1 MPLQHKMMCDSNTFD
16 VVIIGGGPSSLSA
29 SIYIAAAG
37 YKVAY
42 IEKNVPGGKLVNI
55 VHNITNYPGFKSISG
70 PDLALQ
76 MYEQAQ
82 QSGAISLFGE
92 VSQIDQY
99 LNYHVVYTTDGA
111 TRYAKALIIATG
123 MNENKLIA
131 KDADKYENKGIS
143 YCAMCDGG
151 LAKDRDVIVFG
162 NGDSALDN
170 AIYLS
175 KICKHIYLVVKYD
188 KLNLQHSDI
197 NVLKQANNIEI
208 IYNSTIDTVL
218 GDGNKVTGAIIK
230 DVNTNEQ
237 KKINCSCI
245 FNFTG
250 LNPATDF
257 IKNTKLL
264 DDKHFII
271 HNQKM
276 ETSIPG
282 IYAIGDVCNN
292 QFKQIPTAVNDGSVA
307 GLNIIQYLKSWK

>member
-16 VVIIGGGPSSLSA
+16 VIIIGGGPGSLAA

-42 IEKNVPGGKLVNI
+42 IEKNVPGGKLVNQ
-55 VHNITNYPGFKSISG
+55 VKNITNYPGFKSISG

-82 QSGAISLFGE
+82 ESGAISLFGE

-111 TRYAKALIIATG
+111 TRYAKALVIATG
-123 MNENKLIA
+123 MNENKLTA
-131 KDADKYENKGIS
+131 KDADKYENKGVS
-143 YCAMCDGG
+143 YCAMCDGS
-151 LAKDRDVIVFG
+151 LAKDRDVIVVG
-162 NGDSALDN
+162 NGDAAFYN

-175 KICKHIYLVVKYD
+175 KICKHVYLVAKYD
-188 KLNLQHSDI
+188 QLNLQHSDI
-197 NVLKQANNIEI
+197 NVLKQTNNIEI
-208 IYNSTIDTVL
+208 VYNSIVDVVL
-218 GDGNKVTGAIIK
+218 GDGNKLTGAIIK
-230 DVNTNEQ
+230 DVNTNKQ
-237 KKINCSCI
+237 KTIDCSYT

-264 DDKHFII
+264 DDKHFVI

-276 ETSIPG
+276 ETSVPG
-282 IYAIGDVCNN
+282 IYAIGDVANN
-292 QFKQIPTAVNDGSVA
+292 QFKQIIIAVNDGSVA
-307 GLNIIQYLKSWK
+307 GMNIIQYLKTWK